1 MSQGDADLANTRA
14 LVVDGNPTSR
24 SILVSQLREFGV
36 GAVEQVTRSIDAR
49 KVLELKTFDIVL
61 CEQYFQPGH
70 PTGQDL
76 VDDLRRNQLLP
87 FSTVFIMVTAEA
99 TYAKVAEAA
108 EAALDSYLVK
118 PHTAARLAERLYVA
132 RQRKAALADIFAV
145 IESGDYL
152 QAAELC
158 LQRFEAREPFWLYAA
173 RIGAE
178 LLMRIDRY
186 NDAQRL
192 YEAVIAA
199 KTLPWARLGIARVQL
214 DRGEPMRA
222 ISTLEN
228 LISDEPQYADAY
240 DVLGRAQ
247 FELGN
252 YDRTLDAYKMACAAT
267 PYSIYR
273 LQNLGHMTYYS
284 GDRAEARKI
293 LGQCTRLGLDSKG
306 FDPQTLVLLAFTRLE
321 TSDRKGLQHCKEDF
335 LKLMER
341 DPENDRLVR
350 LAATVDA
357 LHLIADRQFAR
368 AIDAVRMQAQHIH
381 DREFNVEAAANL
393 LALMAQLANKA
404 IRLDDL
410 EPTIDAL
417 GFRFSTGRSMSELL
431 AGAVSV
437 HPPYADRLRAAGAQ
451 VFKLSEA
458 AMGVSLGGDPASAVR
473 NLLRDGERTQN
484 ARLIETAHLVLQRYA
499 DTIQGASEFQASINI
514 WRDRYGIPNL
524 RPTLVTETR
533 RAGGLLLRTEIKSD
547 GSPAS
552 LFAELQKT
560 ATPSVPLPSTRPTD
574 SPIDLF
580 ASSQAALLQAKRLP
594 TDST

>member
-1 MSQGDADLANTRA
+1 MAQGDPELAKTRA

-36 GAVEQVTRSIDAR
+36 GSVEQATRSIDAR
-49 KVLELKTFDIVL
+49 KILELKTFDIVL
-61 CEQYFQPGH
+61 CEQYFLPEH

-99 TYAKVAEAA
+99 TYSKVAEAA
-108 EAALDSYLVK
+108 ESALDSYLVK

-132 RQRKAALADIFAV
+132 RQRKAALADIFAAV
-145 IESGDYL
+145 EAGDYAH
-152 QAAELC
+152 AAELC
-158 LQRFEAREPFWLYAA
+158 LQRFNERAPFWLYAA

-178 LLMRIDRY
+178 LLIRIDRY
-186 NDAQRL
+186 DDAQHL
-192 YEAVIAA
+192 YEAVISA

-228 LISDEPQYADAY
+228 LIGDEPHYADAY

-252 YDRTLDAYKMACAAT
+252 FDRTLAAYKMASAVT

-273 LQNLGHMTYYS
+273 LQNLGHITYYS
-284 GDRAEARKI
+284 GDRAEARKL
-293 LGQCTRLGLDSKG
+293 LGQCTRLGLEAKD

-321 TSDRKGLQHCKEDF
+321 SSDRKGLKHCQEAF
-335 LKLMER
+335 VKLLER

-357 LHLIADRQFAR
+357 LHLIVERQFDKAM
-368 AIDAVRMQAQHIH
+368 DVVRSQAEHIH
-381 DREFNVEAAANL
+381 DRDFNVESASNL
-393 LALMAQLANKA
+393 LTLMAHLAIKA
-404 IRLDDL
+404 VRLNDL
-410 EPTIDAL
+410 EPIIDAL
-417 GFRFSTGRSMSELL
+417 GFRFAISRPMSELL
-431 AGAVSV
+431 AGAVSL
-437 HPPYADRLRAAGAQ
+437 HPPYADRIRGTSAQ
-451 VFKLSEA
+451 IFKLSEA
-458 AMGVSLGGDPASAVR
+458 AMGLSLGGDPASAVR

-499 DTIQGASEFQASINI
+499 SGIPDASELQASINI
-514 WRDRYGIPNL
+514 WKDRYGVPNL

-533 RAGGLLLRTEIKSD
+533 RAGSLLLRSEMKPD
-547 GSPAS
+547 GMTSS
-552 LFAELQKT
+552 KFAELQKT
-560 ATPSVPLPSTRPTD
+560 ASPAPNLPNTRPTS
-574 SPIDLF
+574 SPSDLF
-580 ASSQAALLQAKRLP
+580 ASAQTALLQAKRLP
-594 TDST
+594 PDST